1 MNQDFDFI
9 NIEFRSLENWSS
21 FKHLLSMEGTYGVA
35 IMGL

>member
-9 NIEFRSLENWSS
+9 DIEFRSVENWSS
-21 FKHLLSMEGTYGVA
+21 FKHLLSREGTCGVG